1 MNKTRILYVED
12 NDDLREMTGLLMQE
26 TRCELVLCASG
37 EEALRAWEAEAF
49 ELVVTDISL
58 PGMSGVDLARK
69 LLAASPQQWIAIC
82 SGYEYGQALTD
93 IGQNVRVL
101 PKPFDID
108 DLETILQEIST
119 ASAA

>member
-69 LLAASPQQWIAIC
+69 LLAASPQQWI
-82 SGYEYGQALTD
+82 GYEYGQALTD